1 MSAAQEF
8 RPAIVAGTVC
18 FAIVFAIGF
27 VLGTIRTLLLVP
39 RVGPLVAVAIELPII
54 ITASWHACR
63 YGLRRYPV
71 PTDALTRLL
80 MGAVAVSLLLAAE
93 LGISVTLGGLSAA
106 QHFALYA
113 RPEHQLGLAAQ
124 LLFGL
129 MPWLQRQP

>member
-1 MSAAQEF
+1 MSAAREF

-39 RVGPLVAVAIELPII
+39 RVGPLVAVAIELPIM

-71 PTDALTRLL
+71 SADALTRLL
-80 MGAVAVSLLLAAE
+80 TGAVAVSLLLAAE

-124 LLFGL
+124 VLFGL
-129 MPWLQRQP
+129 MPLLQRQP

>member
-1 MSAAQEF
+1 MSAAREL
-8 RPAIVAGTVC
+8 RSAVLAGTVC

-39 RVGPLVAVAIELPII
+39 RVGPLVAVAIELPIMI
-54 ITASWHACR
+54 AASWFACR
-63 YGLRRYPV
+63 FGLRRYAIAAAVLP
-71 PTDALTRLL
+71 RLL
-80 MGAVAVSLLLAAE
+80 VGTVAVSLLLAAE
-93 LGISVTLGGLSAA
+93 LGISLTLGGLNAA

-129 MPWLQRQP
+129 MPMLQRQP

>member
-1 MSAAQEF
+1 
-8 RPAIVAGTVC
+8 VLAGAVC

-39 RVGPLVAVAIELPII
+39 RVGPLVAVAIELPFMIA
-54 ITASWHACR
+54 ASWHACR
-63 YGLRRYPV
+63 FVLRRYRVSAAAPQ
-71 PTDALTRLL
+71 RLL
-80 MGAVAVSLLLAAE
+80 MGAVALLLLLAAE
-93 LGISVTLGGLSAA
+93 LAISVTLGGLSAA

>member
-1 MSAAQEF
+1 MSAAREF
-8 RPAIVAGTVC
+8 RSAIVAGTVC

-39 RVGPLVAVAIELPII
+39 RVGPLVAVAIELPIM

-71 PTDALTRLL
+71 STDALKRLL